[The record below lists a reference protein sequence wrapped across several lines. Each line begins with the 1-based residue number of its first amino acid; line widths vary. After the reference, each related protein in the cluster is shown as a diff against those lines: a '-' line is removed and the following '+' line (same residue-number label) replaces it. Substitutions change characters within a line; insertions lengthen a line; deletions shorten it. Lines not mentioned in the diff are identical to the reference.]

1 MQSIIKNIWLKVFKQ
16 ERNLSNKKALVIIS
30 TLGMIIFL
38 GGLYSAEFTRIN
50 CRFAL
55 FIGEMKQYGA
65 GIFPTLYDKPYT
77 DYPSSHILMMYLASF
92 CGYAINMLTAT
103 LPSALMAVFILIMT
117 YLLGA
122 RISKWLGGYAVLL
135 CLLSFEFLSI
145 ARAPSLDM
153 FVAAATILSFYL
165 IYTADQDK
173 GWKRLLLVPL
183 CMVFGFAF
191 RGPLGI
197 VIPSIVVFSY
207 YLVNRKWKMCV
218 LCGLVSGLLAVLCM
232 ASLLLLCIQQGG
244 RELLEAF
251 LTDQITSRFETGKPI
266 WYFFTNGMASYSLAF
281 PLGLLVI
288 IVYFRKLI
296 KKPSAEDN
304 DRIYFLRSIAAWILI
319 VLFVMSIP
327 GTKHLRYIVSV
338 IPAMALAGAWIF
350 MNFDKLELFAKIRKF
365 FFAACRI
372 FPLLALAGLI
382 ILVIVLKVIG
392 QKTEFPIVLPAILF
406 LLFAVSIVAFL
417 KSLKTEQRDFTLV
430 AIAASTLAV
439 IKILI
444 LEPIDESYQ
453 SAREFIANVETV
465 RQDKAQACFFKLGP
479 DGDEL
484 KYLINIPVE
493 KRFIGQYFFPYYKP
507 APEKDTQKAS
517 AGLKSAIFA
526 AILRACPEDKKVYS
540 PIEPRYVISG
550 CDKMLTMPDSTIY
563 ITRKRYYENDLPEE
577 LKPLYEII
585 VSGKMGHQQC
595 VAFRKKMDK
604 DGGKTTK

>member
-1 MQSIIKNIWLKVFKQ
+1 M
-16 ERNLSNKKALVIIS
+16 SNKKALAIIS
-30 TLGMIIFL
+30 TLGMVIFL

-55 FIGEMKQYGA
+55 FIGEMRQYGI

-92 CGYAINMLTAT
+92 CGYAVNMLTAT
-103 LPSALMAVFILIMT
+103 LPSALMAVFTLIMT

-135 CLLSFEFLSI
+135 CLLSFEFVSI
-145 ARAPSLDM
+145 ARAPSLDL

-207 YLVNRKWKMCV
+207 YLVNRKWKMCIV
-218 LCGLVSGLLAVLCM
+218 CAAVSGLLAVLCM
-232 ASLLLLCIQQGG
+232 AGLLLLCVRQGG
-244 RELLEAF
+244 KELLEAF
-251 LTDQITSRFETGKPI
+251 LTDQIVSRFEAGKPV
-266 WYFFTNGMASYSLAF
+266 WYFFTNGLASYSITF

-288 IVYFRKLI
+288 IVYFKKLI

-304 DRIYFLRSIAAWILI
+304 NQIYFLRSIAAWILI

-338 IPAMALAGAWIF
+338 IPALALAGAWIF
-350 MNFDKLELFAKIRKF
+350 MNFDKLPLFAKIRTSF
-365 FFAACRI
+365 FIFCRI
-372 FPLLALAGLI
+372 LPLLALAALI
-382 ILVIVLKVIG
+382 ILVIVLKIIG
-392 QKTEFPIVLPAILF
+392 LKTEFPVVLPAILF
-406 LLFAVSIVAFL
+406 LLFAVSISAFL

-430 AIAASTLAV
+430 ALAVATLAV
-439 IKILI
+439 TKILI
-444 LEPIDESYQ
+444 LEPIDRDSE
-453 SAREFIANVETV
+453 SAREFIAAVETV
-465 RQDKAQACFFKLGP
+465 RQDQAQVCFFKLGP

-484 KYLINIPVE
+484 KYLINIPIE
-493 KRFIGQYFFPYYKP
+493 KRFVGRYFFPSYKP
-507 APEKDTQKAS
+507 VYESKLKNPSTD
-517 AGLKSAIFA
+517 LKSAVFE
-526 AILRACPEDKKVYS
+526 AILRACPEDKKAYP
-540 PIEPRYVISG
+540 PIEPRYVISE
-550 CDKMLTMPDSTIY
+550 CDKMADMPASTIY
-563 ITRKRYYENDLPEE
+563 ITRKDYYDEKFPAE

-585 VSGKMGHQQC
+585 VSGRMGHQQC
-595 VAFRKKMDK
+595 VAFRKKIDK
-604 DGGKTTK
+604 PVKTEVRSQ

>member
-1 MQSIIKNIWLKVFKQ
+1 
-16 ERNLSNKKALVIIS
+16 
-30 TLGMIIFL
+30 MIIFL

-55 FIGEMKQYGA
+55 FIGEMKQYGI

-103 LPSALMAVFILIMT
+103 LPSALMAVFTLIMT

-122 RISKWLGGYAVLL
+122 RISKWLGAYAVLL
-135 CLLSFEFLSI
+135 CLLSFEFVSI
-145 ARAPSLDM
+145 ARAPSLDL

-197 VIPSIVVFSY
+197 VIPASVVFSY
-207 YLVNRKWKMCV
+207 YLVNRKWKMCII
-218 LCGLVSGLLAVLCM
+218 CGFVSGLLAVSCM
-232 ASLLLLCIQQGG
+232 AGLLLLCVHQGG
-244 RELLEAF
+244 KELLEAF
-251 LTDQITSRFETGKPI
+251 LTDQITSRFESGKPI
-266 WYFFTNGMASYSLAF
+266 WYFFTNGLASYSIAF

-288 IVYFRKLI
+288 IVYFKKLI
-296 KKPSAEDN
+296 KKPAAEDN
-304 DRIYFLRSIAAWILI
+304 NQLYFLRSITAWILI

-338 IPAMALAGAWIF
+338 IPALALAGAWIF
-350 MNFDKLELFAKIRKF
+350 INFDKLPLFANIRKF
-365 FFAACRI
+365 FFAACRL

-382 ILVIVLKVIG
+382 ILVIVLKIIG
-392 QKTEFPIVLPAILF
+392 LKTAFPVVLPAILF

-417 KSLKTEQRDFTLV
+417 KSLKAEQRDFTLV
-430 AIAASTLAV
+430 AIAVATMAV
-439 IKILI
+439 INILI
-444 LEPIDESYQ
+444 LEPIDQYRESSRQ
-453 SAREFIANVETV
+453 FIADVETV
-465 RQDKAQACFFKLGP
+465 RQDKTQICFFKLGP

-484 KYLINIPVE
+484 KYLINIPLE
-493 KRFIGQYFFPYYKP
+493 KRFIGRYFFPAYKP
-507 APEKDTQKAS
+507 PVTEPAP
-517 AGLKSAIFA
+517 AGLKSAVFKA
-526 AILRACPEDKKVYS
+526 LLRACPEDKKSYP
-540 PIEPRYVISG
+540 PIMPRCVMSG
-550 CDKMLTMPDSTIY
+550 CDEMLTMPDSSIY
-563 ITRKRYYENDLPEE
+563 ITRAKYYEKDFPAE

-595 VAFRKKMDK
+595 VAFRKKIDK
-604 DGGKTTK
+604 TVEKITK